1 MIKNSLIS
9 LGVFLLSSSGL
20 RQPLEMQIEYG
31 VFESEIEKFSLIK
44 FLSNIV
50 FLPVILLVITIIG
63 IIIYFS
69 RKKK

>member
-31 VFESEIEKFSLIK
+31 VFEPEIEKFSLIK
-44 FLSNIV
+44 FLSNIL

-69 RKKK
+69 RKRK

>member
-31 VFESEIEKFSLIK
+31 AFEPEIEKFSLIK

-69 RKKK
+69 RKRK